1 MPDGQTWSTRRNA
14 CAAVLGSWRKPMVV
28 KGSLRV
34 RTVVGFANMLLDKI
48 FESFIILFL
57 STRE

>member
-1 MPDGQTWSTRRNA
+1 MPDGQRGPLAANA
-14 CAAVLGSWRKPMVV
+14 CAAVPGSWRKPMAV
-28 KGSLRV
+28 KGSPRV
-34 RTVVGFANMLLDKI
+34 RTLVGFANMLLDKI